1 MIEFTHCLGII
12 LQSPTDLPASLGKI
26 EQLSIVAL
34 ETFIIWVLWKAYRE
48 KDNQLQDLTK
58 KIIESDVK
66 QLSVM
71 ERVEDL
77 LQSLKHFGRHS
88 D

>member
-1 MIEFTHCLGII
+1 MIEFTPCLGII
-12 LQSPTDLPASLGKI
+12 LQSPTDLTSSIGKI

-48 KDNQLQDLTK
+48 KDDQLQDLTK

-77 LQSLKHFGRHS
+77 LQSLKHYGRHS
-88 D
+88 E